1 MEDRDV
7 QKDYKKLFDEL
18 ILKEFDIN
26 NFHIQALIKKE
37 PKEHSEY
44 LRQLIKNDY
53 SIDNLRE
60 ISNRKLSSDKLRE
73 DKLRDAKPSSEEHNQ
88 KFDFIPKSYEEV
100 RSEIIQIFNNL
111 LLGNTILLKSRQ
123 GYSTFDFS
131 LHDYIELR
139 LYVENLIRQTYYQ
152 NTLNGHQKAHISY
165 LKDLVIRTSGVIEY
179 LHSRS
184 FKVKVASFLLGG
196 LFQPKSSSDGTDFNY
211 SPTEL
216 PSSLNNHRCGITCTT
231 SNKGNIKDTVIVG
244 YSDYRS
250 GVNVIRTS
258 DHSSIYLNSFHIK
271 VDKDSS
277 LGNSFSSF
285 KNFIL
290 NEYSSKEIFSDLA
303 IQEALEVNFTGQD
316 VIEALVNLGYNVI
329 VVTDNLSLGSQS
341 SLKEVAEK
349 YLSFEL
355 TKSYEYLPSHL
366 DDISLLKED
375 YKYQRQYHNNLSK
388 SRYNSHKNSSRKFNH
403 SNHNSRKV
411 VRQFTRNVIRQS
423 SHIKYSGRR

>member
-7 QKDYKKLFDEL
+7 QKDYKKLLNEL

-37 PKEHSEY
+37 PKEYSDY

-53 SIDNLRE
+53 SVDNLRE
-60 ISNRKLSSDKLRE
+60 LSQE
-73 DKLRDAKPSSEEHNQ
+73 

-100 RSEIIQIFNNL
+100 RSEIIQTFNNL
-111 LLGNTILLKSRQ
+111 SSGSTIILKSRQ

-152 NTLNGHQKAHISY
+152 NILNSRQKAHISY
-165 LKDLVIRTSGVIEY
+165 LKDLVIKTSGVVEY
-179 LHSRS
+179 LHSRP
-184 FKVKVASFLLGG
+184 FKVKVASYLIGS
-196 LFQPKSSSDGTDFNY
+196 LFQSKGSSDGTDFNY

-216 PSSLNNHRCGITCTT
+216 PSSLNKFHTCCGVT
-231 SNKGNIKDTVIVG
+231 STVTIKETDKKSFKETIIVG

-250 GVNVIRTS
+250 GVNIIRTS
-258 DHSSIYLNSFHIK
+258 DYSSIYLNSFLIK
-271 VDKDSS
+271 NDSE

-285 KNFIL
+285 KDFL
-290 NEYSSKEIFSDLA
+290 KKENIKYELYTDLA

-316 VIEALVNLGYNVI
+316 VIEALINLGYNVI
-329 VVTDNLSLGSQS
+329 VVTDNFSLSNPP
-341 SLKEVAEK
+341 SLKDVADK

-366 DDISLLKED
+366 DEISILKED

-388 SRYNSHKNSSRKFNH
+388 FRYNSHKNSSRKFNH

>member
-7 QKDYKKLFDEL
+7 QKDYKKLLDEL

-37 PKEHSEY
+37 SKEYSDY

-60 ISNRKLSSDKLRE
+60 ISNGKFSE
-73 DKLRDAKPSSEEHNQ
+73 DKPSQESSNQ
-88 KFDFIPKSYEEV
+88 EDLLVKKFDFIPKSYEEV
-100 RSEIIQIFNNL
+100 RNEIIQTFNNL
-111 LLGNTILLKSRQ
+111 SGNIILLKSRQ

-139 LYVENLIRQTYYQ
+139 FYVENLIRQTYYQ
-152 NTLNGHQKAHISY
+152 NILNSQQKAHISY
-165 LKDLVIRTSGVIEY
+165 LKDLVIKTSGVIEY
-179 LHSRS
+179 LHSRP
-184 FKVKVASFLLGG
+184 FKVKVASFLLGN

-211 SPTEL
+211 SSTEL
-216 PSSLNNHRCGITCTT
+216 PSSLPNHRCGITCTI
-231 SNKGNIKDTVIVG
+231 SNRGNINDTVIVG

-250 GVNVIRTS
+250 GVNIIRTS
-258 DHSSIYLNSFHIK
+258 DYSSIYLNSFFIK
-271 VDKDSS
+271 NDSE

-285 KNFIL
+285 KDFL
-290 NEYSSKEIFSDLA
+290 KKENIKYELYTDLA

-316 VIEALVNLGYNVI
+316 VIEALTNLGYNVI
-329 VVTDNLSLGSQS
+329 VVTDNFSLSNPP
-341 SLKEVAEK
+341 SLKDVADK

-366 DDISLLKED
+366 DEISILKED

-388 SRYNSHKNSSRKFNH
+388 FRYNSHKNSSRKFNH

>member
-7 QKDYKKLFDEL
+7 QKDYKKLLDEL
-18 ILKEFDIN
+18 ILKEFDID

-37 PKEHSEY
+37 PKEYLDY
-44 LRQLIKNDY
+44 LRQLIKNNY

-60 ISNRKLSSDKLRE
+60 LSQE
-73 DKLRDAKPSSEEHNQ
+73 

-100 RSEIIQIFNNL
+100 RSEIIQTFNNL
-111 LLGNTILLKSRQ
+111 SSGNTIILKSRQ

-152 NTLNGHQKAHISY
+152 NILNSRQKSHISY

-184 FKVKVASFLLGG
+184 FKVKVASFLLGS
-196 LFQPKSSSDGTDFNY
+196 LFQSNGSSDGFDFNY

-216 PSSLNNHRCGITCTT
+216 PSSLNKFHTCCGVT
-231 SNKGNIKDTVIVG
+231 STVTIKETDKKFFKETIIVG

-250 GVNVIRTS
+250 GVNIIRTS
-258 DHSSIYLNSFHIK
+258 DYSSIYLNSFFIK
-271 VDKDSS
+271 NDSE

-285 KNFIL
+285 KDFL
-290 NEYSSKEIFSDLA
+290 KKENIKYELYTDLA

-316 VIEALVNLGYNVI
+316 VIEALTNLGYNVI
-329 VVTDNLSLGSQS
+329 VVTDNFSLSNPP
-341 SLKEVAEK
+341 SLKDVADK

-366 DDISLLKED
+366 DEISILKED

-388 SRYNSHKNSSRKFNH
+388 FRYNSHKNSSRKFNH

>member
-7 QKDYKKLFDEL
+7 QKDYKKLLDEL
-18 ILKEFDIN
+18 ILKDFDIN
-26 NFHIQALIKKE
+26 NFHIQALLKKE
-37 PKEHSEY
+37 PKEYSEY

-53 SIDNLRE
+53 SVDNLRE
-60 ISNRKLSSDKLRE
+60 LSQE
-73 DKLRDAKPSSEEHNQ
+73 

-100 RSEIIQIFNNL
+100 RSEIIQTFNNL
-111 LLGNTILLKSRQ
+111 SSGNTILLKSRQ

-179 LHSRS
+179 LYSRS
-184 FKVKVASFLLGG
+184 FKVKVASFLLGS
-196 LFQPKSSSDGTDFNY
+196 LFQPKGLQSDGYGQNY
-211 SPTEL
+211 SSTEL

-231 SNKGNIKDTVIVG
+231 SNKGDIKDTVIVG

-271 VDKDSS
+271 ADKDPS
-277 LGNSFSSF
+277 LGNSVSSF

-290 NEYSSKEIFSDLA
+290 NEYSSKEIFFDLA

-366 DDISLLKED
+366 DDISPLKED

-388 SRYNSHKNSSRKFNH
+388 FRYNSHKNSSRKFNH

-423 SHIKYSGRR
+423 SYIKYSGRR

>member
-7 QKDYKKLFDEL
+7 KKDHKKLFDEL

-73 DKLRDAKPSSEEHNQ
+73 DKLREDKPSSEEHNQ

-100 RSEIIQIFNNL
+100 RSEIIQTFNNL
-111 LLGNTILLKSRQ
+111 SLGNTILLKSRQ

-131 LHDYIELR
+131 FHDYIELR

-184 FKVKVASFLLGG
+184 FKVKVASFLLGS
-196 LFQPKSSSDGTDFNY
+196 LFQQKSSSDGSDFNY
-211 SPTEL
+211 SSTEL

-231 SNKGNIKDTVIVG
+231 SNRGDIKDTVIVG

-258 DHSSIYLNSFHIK
+258 DYSAIYLNSFHIK
-271 VDKDSS
+271 ADKDSS

-290 NEYSSKEIFSDLA
+290 NKYSSKEIFSDLA

-316 VIEALVNLGYNVI
+316 IVEALANIGYNVI

-388 SRYNSHKNSSRKFNH
+388 FRYNSHKNSSRKFNH

>member
-7 QKDYKKLFDEL
+7 QKDYKKLLNEL

-37 PKEHSEY
+37 PKEYSDY

-53 SIDNLRE
+53 SVDNLRE
-60 ISNRKLSSDKLRE
+60 ISNGKPSE
-73 DKLRDAKPSSEEHNQ
+73 DKPSLG
-88 KFDFIPKSYEEV
+88 KFNFLPKSYEEV
-100 RSEIIQIFNNL
+100 RNEIIQTFNNL
-111 LLGNTILLKSRQ
+111 SSGNTILLKSRQ
-123 GYSTFDFS
+123 GYNTFDFS
-131 LHDYIELR
+131 FHDYIELR
-139 LYVENLIRQTYYQ
+139 LYVEDLIRQTYYQ
-152 NTLNGHQKAHISY
+152 NILNSRQKSHISY
-165 LKDLVIRTSGVIEY
+165 LKDLVIKTSGVVEY

-184 FKVKVASFLLGG
+184 FKVKVASFLLGS
-196 LFQPKSSSDGTDFNY
+196 LFQSKGLQSDGYCQNY
-211 SPTEL
+211 SPTDLQRSL
-216 PSSLNNHRCGITCTT
+216 PKHRSGITCTI
-231 SNKGNIKDTVIVG
+231 SNRGNINDTIIVG

-250 GVNVIRTS
+250 GINVIRTS
-258 DHSSIYLNSFHIK
+258 DYSSIYLNSFFIK
-271 VDKDSS
+271 NDSE

-285 KNFIL
+285 KDFL
-290 NEYSSKEIFSDLA
+290 KKENIKYELYTDLA

-316 VIEALVNLGYNVI
+316 VIEALTNLGYNVI
-329 VVTDNLSLGSQS
+329 VVTDNFSLSNPS
-341 SLKEVAEK
+341 SLKDVADK

-366 DDISLLKED
+366 DEISILKED

-388 SRYNSHKNSSRKFNH
+388 FRYNSHKNSSRKFNH

>member
-60 ISNRKLSSDKLRE
+60 ISNRKLSE
-73 DKLRDAKPSSEEHNQ
+73 DKPQPGSSNQ
-88 KFDFIPKSYEEV
+88 EDLLVKKFDFIPKSYEEV
-100 RSEIIQIFNNL
+100 RNEIIQTFNNL
-111 LLGNTILLKSRQ
+111 SGNIILLKSRQ

-152 NTLNGHQKAHISY
+152 NILNSQQKAHISY
-165 LKDLVIRTSGVIEY
+165 LKDLVIKTSGVIEY
-179 LHSRS
+179 LHSRP
-184 FKVKVASFLLGG
+184 FKVKVASFLLDN

-211 SPTEL
+211 SSTEL
-216 PSSLNNHRCGITCTT
+216 PSSLPNHRCGITCTI
-231 SNKGNIKDTVIVG
+231 SNRGNINDTVIVG

-250 GVNVIRTS
+250 GVNIIRTS
-258 DHSSIYLNSFHIK
+258 DYSSIYLNSFFIK
-271 VDKDSS
+271 NDSE

-285 KNFIL
+285 KDFL
-290 NEYSSKEIFSDLA
+290 KKENIKYELYTDLA

-316 VIEALVNLGYNVI
+316 VIEALTNLGYNVI
-329 VVTDNLSLGSQS
+329 VVTDNFSLSNPP
-341 SLKEVAEK
+341 SLKDVADK

-366 DDISLLKED
+366 DEISILKED

>member
-111 LLGNTILLKSRQ
+111 LLGNTILLKSR
-123 GYSTFDFS
+123 
-131 LHDYIELR
+131 
-139 LYVENLIRQTYYQ
+139 
-152 NTLNGHQKAHISY
+152 
-165 LKDLVIRTSGVIEY
+165 
-179 LHSRS
+179 
-184 FKVKVASFLLGG
+184 
-196 LFQPKSSSDGTDFNY
+196 
-211 SPTEL
+211 
-216 PSSLNNHRCGITCTT
+216 
-231 SNKGNIKDTVIVG
+231 
-244 YSDYRS
+244 
-250 GVNVIRTS
+250 
-258 DHSSIYLNSFHIK
+258 
-271 VDKDSS
+271 
-277 LGNSFSSF
+277 
-285 KNFIL
+285 
-290 NEYSSKEIFSDLA
+290 
-303 IQEALEVNFTGQD
+303 
-316 VIEALVNLGYNVI
+316 
-329 VVTDNLSLGSQS
+329 
-341 SLKEVAEK
+341 
-349 YLSFEL
+349 
-355 TKSYEYLPSHL
+355 
-366 DDISLLKED
+366 
-375 YKYQRQYHNNLSK
+375 
-388 SRYNSHKNSSRKFNH
+388 YNSHKNSSRKFNH

>member
-7 QKDYKKLFDEL
+7 QKDYKKLLDEL

-37 PKEHSEY
+37 SKEYSDY

-60 ISNRKLSSDKLRE
+60 LSKE
-73 DKLRDAKPSSEEHNQ
+73 
-88 KFDFIPKSYEEV
+88 KFDFLPKSYEEV
-100 RSEIIQIFNNL
+100 RNEIIQTFNNL
-111 LLGNTILLKSRQ
+111 PSGNTRLLKSYHKSRQ
-123 GYSTFDFS
+123 GYNTFDFS

-152 NTLNGHQKAHISY
+152 NILNSRQKAHISY

-184 FKVKVASFLLGG
+184 FKVKVASFLLGSLFKSKG
-196 LFQPKSSSDGTDFNY
+196 LQSDGYCQNY
-211 SPTEL
+211 SPTDL
-216 PSSLNNHRCGITCTT
+216 SSSLPNHRCRITCTS
-231 SNKGNIKDTVIVG
+231 SNRGNINDTVIVG

-258 DHSSIYLNSFHIK
+258 DYSAIYLNSFFIK
-271 VDKDSS
+271 NDSE

-285 KNFIL
+285 KDFL
-290 NEYSSKEIFSDLA
+290 KKENIKFELYTDLA

-316 VIEALVNLGYNVI
+316 VVEALTNLGYNVI
-329 VVTDNLSLGSQS
+329 VVTDNFSLSSQP

-349 YLSFEL
+349 SFSFEL
-355 TKSYEYLPSHL
+355 TKSYEYLPSHI
-366 DDISLLKED
+366 DDISILKED

-388 SRYNSHKNSSRKFNH
+388 FRYNSHKNSSRKFNH
-403 SNHNSRKV
+403 SNHNSRKA

>member
-7 QKDYKKLFDEL
+7 QKDYKKLLDEL

-26 NFHIQALIKKE
+26 NFHIQVLVKKE
-37 PKEHSEY
+37 PKEYLDY

-60 ISNRKLSSDKLRE
+60 ISNGKFSE
-73 DKLRDAKPSSEEHNQ
+73 DKPSQESSNQ
-88 KFDFIPKSYEEV
+88 EDLLVKKFDFIPKSYEEV
-100 RSEIIQIFNNL
+100 RNEIIQTFNNL
-111 LLGNTILLKSRQ
+111 SGNIILLKSRQ
-123 GYSTFDFS
+123 GYSTFDLS

-152 NTLNGHQKAHISY
+152 NILNSRQKAHISY
-165 LKDLVIRTSGVIEY
+165 LKDLVIKTSGVIEY
-179 LHSRS
+179 LHSRP
-184 FKVKVASFLLGG
+184 FKVKVASFLLGN

-211 SPTEL
+211 SSTEL
-216 PSSLNNHRCGITCTT
+216 PSSLPNHRCGITCTI
-231 SNKGNIKDTVIVG
+231 SNRGNINDTIIVG

-250 GVNVIRTS
+250 GINVIRTS
-258 DHSSIYLNSFHIK
+258 DYSSIYLNSFFIK
-271 VDKDSS
+271 NDPE

-285 KNFIL
+285 KDFL
-290 NEYSSKEIFSDLA
+290 KKENIKYELYTDLA

-316 VIEALVNLGYNVI
+316 VIEALTNLGYNVI
-329 VVTDNLSLGSQS
+329 VVTDNFSLSNPP
-341 SLKEVAEK
+341 SLKDVADK

-366 DDISLLKED
+366 DEISILKED

-388 SRYNSHKNSSRKFNH
+388 FRYNSHKNYSRKFNH

>member
-7 QKDYKKLFDEL
+7 QKDYKKLLDEL

-37 PKEHSEY
+37 PKEYSDY

-53 SIDNLRE
+53 SVDNLRE
-60 ISNRKLSSDKLRE
+60 INNVGLSQE
-73 DKLRDAKPSSEEHNQ
+73 

-100 RSEIIQIFNNL
+100 RSEIIQTFNNL
-111 LLGNTILLKSRQ
+111 SSGNTIILKSRQ

-152 NTLNGHQKAHISY
+152 NILNSRQKAHISY

-184 FKVKVASFLLGG
+184 FKVKVASFLLGS
-196 LFQPKSSSDGTDFNY
+196 LFQSKGLQSDDYCQNY
-211 SPTEL
+211 SPTDL
-216 PSSLNNHRCGITCTT
+216 QSSLPNHRSGITCTI
-231 SNKGNIKDTVIVG
+231 SNRGNINDTIIVG

-250 GVNVIRTS
+250 GINVIRTS
-258 DHSSIYLNSFHIK
+258 DYSSIYLNSFFIK
-271 VDKDSS
+271 NDSE

-285 KNFIL
+285 KDFLKKKNIKYEL
-290 NEYSSKEIFSDLA
+290 YTDLA
-303 IQEALEVNFTGQD
+303 IQEVLEVNFTGQD
-316 VIEALVNLGYNVI
+316 VIEALTNLGYNVI
-329 VVTDNLSLGSQS
+329 VVTDNFFLSNPP
-341 SLKEVAEK
+341 SLKDVADK

-366 DDISLLKED
+366 DEISILKED

-388 SRYNSHKNSSRKFNH
+388 FRYNSHKNSSRKFNH

-423 SHIKYSGRR
+423 SHIKYSGRC

>member
-7 QKDYKKLFDEL
+7 QKDYKKLLNEL

-37 PKEHSEY
+37 PKEYLDY
-44 LRQLIKNDY
+44 LRQLIKNNY

-60 ISNRKLSSDKLRE
+60 INNVGLSQE
-73 DKLRDAKPSSEEHNQ
+73 

-100 RSEIIQIFNNL
+100 RSEIIQTFNNL
-111 LLGNTILLKSRQ
+111 SSGNTIILKSRQ

-152 NTLNGHQKAHISY
+152 NILNSRQKSHISY

-184 FKVKVASFLLGG
+184 FKVKVASFLLGS
-196 LFQPKSSSDGTDFNY
+196 LFQSKGLQSDGYCQNY
-211 SPTEL
+211 SPTDL
-216 PSSLNNHRCGITCTT
+216 QSSLPNHRSGITCTI
-231 SNKGNIKDTVIVG
+231 SNIGNINDTIIVG

-250 GVNVIRTS
+250 GINVIRTS
-258 DHSSIYLNSFHIK
+258 DYSSIYLNSFFIK
-271 VDKDSS
+271 NDSEF
-277 LGNSFSSF
+277 GNSFSSF
-285 KNFIL
+285 KDFL
-290 NEYSSKEIFSDLA
+290 KKENIKYELYTDLA

-316 VIEALVNLGYNVI
+316 VIEALTNLGYNVI
-329 VVTDNLSLGSQS
+329 VVTDNFFLSNPP
-341 SLKEVAEK
+341 SLKDVADK

-366 DDISLLKED
+366 DEISILKED

-388 SRYNSHKNSSRKFNH
+388 FRYNSHKNFSRKFNY

>member
-7 QKDYKKLFDEL
+7 QKDYKKLLNEL

-26 NFHIQALIKKE
+26 NFHIQVLIKKE
-37 PKEHSEY
+37 PKEYSDY
-44 LRQLIKNDY
+44 FRQLIKNDY
-53 SIDNLRE
+53 SVDNLRE
-60 ISNRKLSSDKLRE
+60 ISNGKPSE
-73 DKLRDAKPSSEEHNQ
+73 DKPSLG
-88 KFDFIPKSYEEV
+88 KFNFLPKSYEEV
-100 RSEIIQIFNNL
+100 RNEIIQTFNNL
-111 LLGNTILLKSRQ
+111 SSGNTILLKSRQ

-139 LYVENLIRQTYYQ
+139 LYVEDLIRQTYYQ
-152 NTLNGHQKAHISY
+152 NILNSRQKSHISY

-184 FKVKVASFLLGG
+184 FKVKVASFLLGS
-196 LFQPKSSSDGTDFNY
+196 LFQSKGLQSDGYCQNY
-211 SPTEL
+211 SPTDL
-216 PSSLNNHRCGITCTT
+216 QSSLPNHRSGITCTI
-231 SNKGNIKDTVIVG
+231 SNRGNINDTIIVG

-250 GVNVIRTS
+250 GINVIRTS
-258 DHSSIYLNSFHIK
+258 DYSSIYLNSFFIK
-271 VDKDSS
+271 NDSE

-285 KNFIL
+285 KDFL
-290 NEYSSKEIFSDLA
+290 KKENIKYELYTDLA

-316 VIEALVNLGYNVI
+316 VIEALTNLGYNVI
-329 VVTDNLSLGSQS
+329 VVTDNFSLSNPP
-341 SLKEVAEK
+341 SLKDVADK

-366 DDISLLKED
+366 DEISILKED

-388 SRYNSHKNSSRKFNH
+388 FRYNSHKNSSRKFNH